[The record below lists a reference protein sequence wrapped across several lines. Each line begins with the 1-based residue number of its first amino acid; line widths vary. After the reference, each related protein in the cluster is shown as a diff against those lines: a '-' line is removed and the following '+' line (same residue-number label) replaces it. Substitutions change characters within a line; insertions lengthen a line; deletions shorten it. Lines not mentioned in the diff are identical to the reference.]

1 MQTVAMFP
9 PQSSCLAPEALR
21 ARETFDLEAA
31 MLALPPATPLTSTSG
46 NVGTRLRPY
55 LSADISEDLLR
66 DFATE
71 TLGAQRCSP
80 QYLAALRIVLGN
92 QAHAER
98 KGYPL
103 EMNLRVAFAT
113 ERVMRTIID
122 QMKAAGITDSVTVQL
137 GHGRT
142 QTVQRFAPKG
152 GIAASRGMS
161 LHAMLREEEEAMDQ
175 LLRHKVWPND
185 PWPVDP
191 SEVPH

>member
-1 MQTVAMFP
+1 MLLQ
-9 PQSSCLAPEALR
+9 QSSCLAPEALR

-31 MLALPPATPLTSTSG
+31 IMALPPATPHTSTSG

-55 LSADISEDLLR
+55 LKADISEDLLKECAR
-66 DFATE
+66 DA
-71 TLGAQRCSP
+71 LGAQRCSA

-92 QAHAER
+92 QAHAEH

-103 EMNLRVAFAT
+103 EMNLRMDFAT

-122 QMKAAGITDSVTVQL
+122 QMKAAGITESVAVQL

-142 QTVQRFAPKG
+142 QTVQRFAPKVG
-152 GIAASRGMS
+152 FAAQQRTS
-161 LHAMLREEEEAMDQ
+161 LSTMLREEEEAMDR
-175 LLRHKVWPND
+175 LLSHKVWPDD

-191 SEVPH
+191 AEVPY

>member
-1 MQTVAMFP
+1 MLP

-31 MLALPPATPLTSTSG
+31 MMALPPATPHTSTSG

-55 LSADISEDLLR
+55 LTADISEDLLR
-66 DFATE
+66 EFARE
-71 TLGAQRCSP
+71 ALGAQRCSI

-92 QAHAER
+92 QAHAAH

-103 EMNLRVAFAT
+103 EMNLRTSFAT

-122 QMKAAGITDSVTVQL
+122 QMKAAGITEDVQVQL
-137 GHGRT
+137 GLGRT
-142 QTVQRFAPKG
+142 QTVQRFPKKVDF
-152 GIAASRGMS
+152 AASRGVCS
-161 LHAMLREEEEAMDQ
+161 LAMLRKEEEAMDQ